1 MALRGRALHSDS
13 HSQSHSHSD
22 SGTASHSGSL
32 RKRGRWSVGI
42 LAAAIA
48 TTGFAHSQL
57 DTRSRLKLGQVR
69 VPSPE
74 HARLLS
80 LGFDAAVADYY
91 WLRAIGI
98 VGTETG
104 GIEQHGEVLADLI
117 DVVTAVDPWV
127 GHPYRFAAVWLTRD
141 REMVERGNRLLERAI
156 SYHPLDWRNRYHLG
170 FNYFYYLDEQ
180 LRAADVLEGAIDL
193 EGAPDY
199 LAPLVARLRSK
210 QGGLQVAAA
219 FLVQMVE
226 STEDEYKKAEYL
238 KALDE
243 IQIEERARFL
253 DEARAEY
260 WRRNRRDIA
269 QVADLLAGP
278 DPVLRQL
285 PRAQLHIDG
294 FEWILDPE
302 TGEIVSSFYRSRY
315 KLHETA
321 TDRARKQRW
330 REQSAG
336 GEPEGA

>member
-1 MALRGRALHSDS
+1 LQKRAWLR
-13 HSQSHSHSD
+13 
-22 SGTASHSGSL
+22 
-32 RKRGRWSVGI
+32 VG
-42 LAAAIA
+42 LLFAAIA
-48 TTGFAHSQL
+48 TTGFAHAQFQ
-57 DTRSRLKLGQVR
+57 TTSRVKQGQIQ

-74 HARLLS
+74 QARLWS

-98 VGTETG
+98 VGAENG
-104 GIEQHGEVLADLI
+104 AVEQHGELIADLI
-117 DVVTAVDPWV
+117 DLVTAVDPWV

-141 REMVERGNRLLERAI
+141 WQMVKRGNRLLERAI

-180 LRAADVLEGAIDL
+180 LRAADLLEGAIGL

-210 QGGLQVAAA
+210 QGGLQVASA

-226 STEDEYKKAEYL
+226 STEDQYKKAEYL

-243 IQIEERARFL
+243 IQVEERARFL
-253 DEARAEY
+253 DDARVEY
-260 WRRNRRDIA
+260 WRRNGRDIE

-278 DPVLRQL
+278 NPVLQRL
-285 PRAQLHIDG
+285 PRAQLHLDG

-302 TGEIVSSFYRSRY
+302 TGQIVSSYYGIRY
-315 KLHETA
+315 QLHETQ
-321 TDRARKQRW
+321 TDRNRKQEW
-330 REQSAG
+330 REQSG
-336 GEPEGA
+336 GVDAEGV